1 MKNLFIDTNIW
12 LSLYDFTS
20 NDLGEFLKLKEHIGD
35 SVKLIIPKQ
44 IHHEIIRNR
53 ENKLK
58 SSMKQFL
65 LDIPRYPVFTKAYKE
80 YKEISDKLIIIKSK
94 FEEWKKKIEKDIAS
108 ETLEA
113 DKILAEFFKAENMIT
128 CDDVID
134 LAYNRYKIGNPPG
147 KDNKYGD
154 AICWEAL
161 LKNVSVGEDL
171 YIISADKDYRSIIN
185 DNKINPF
192 LEKEWSEKKKSNI
205 KFYTNLVNFLDEHVK
220 DIILES
226 EQEKQNLIKQLS
238 RSSNFQSTHGV
249 IAMLNKYSSWT
260 DTQKE
265 ELCKCVLENDQVGW
279 ILNDIDVNEF
289 YTRILSGLD
298 MNSVED
304 PNIKKV
310 NSMLEELKALT

>member
-20 NDLGEFLKLKEHIGD
+20 NDLGQFLNLRKYIGK
-35 SVKLIIPKQ
+35 SIKLIIPKQ

-65 LDIPRYPVFTKAYKE
+65 LDIPRYPVFTKAYEE
-80 YKEISDKLIIIKSK
+80 YKEINDKLISIKSD
-94 FEEWKKKIEKDIAS
+94 FENWKKKIEEDIAF
-108 ETLEA
+108 ETLKA
-113 DKILAEFFKAENMIT
+113 DEILAEFFKVENMIT
-128 CDDVID
+128 CDDVVD
-134 LAYNRYKIGNPPG
+134 LAYKRYKIGNPPG

-154 AICWEAL
+154 AICWETL

-171 YIISADKDYRSIIN
+171 YVISADKDYRSIIN

-192 LEKEWSEKKKSNI
+192 LEKEWNEKKKSKI
-205 KFYTNLVNFLDEHVK
+205 KFYTNLVNFLNEHVEGIK
-220 DIILES
+220 LES

-238 RSSNFQSTHGV
+238 HSSNFQSTHGI
-249 IAMLNKYSSWT
+249 IAMLNKHSGWT
-260 DTQKE
+260 EAQIE

-279 ILNDIDVNEF
+279 ILNDIDVYEF
-289 YTRILSGLD
+289 YTRLLSELD
-298 MNSVED
+298 INSVED
-304 PNIKKV
+304 SNINKV
-310 NSMLEELKALT
+310 SSMLEELKN

>member
-20 NDLGEFLKLKEHIGD
+20 NDLGEFLKLSEHIGK
-35 SVKLIIPKQ
+35 SIKLIIPKQ

-80 YKEISDKLIIIKSK
+80 YKEISDELISIKSD
-94 FEEWKKKIEKDIAS
+94 FEKWKKKIQEDIAS
-108 ETLEA
+108 ETLKA
-113 DKILAEFFKAENMIT
+113 DEILAEFFKVENMIT
-128 CDDVID
+128 CDDVVD
-134 LAYNRYKIGNPPG
+134 LAYKRYKIGNPPG

-154 AICWEAL
+154 AICWETL

-171 YIISADKDYRSIIN
+171 YVISADKDYRSIIN

-192 LEKEWSEKKKSNI
+192 LEKEWNEKKKSKI
-205 KFYTNLVNFLDEHVK
+205 KFYTNLVNFLDEHVEG
-220 DIILES
+220 IELES

-238 RSSNFQSTHGV
+238 HSSNFQSTHGI
-249 IAMLNKYSSWT
+249 IAMLNKHSGWT
-260 DTQKE
+260 YAQTE

-279 ILNDIDVNEF
+279 ILNDIDVYEF
-289 YTRILSGLD
+289 YTRLLSELD
-298 MNSVED
+298 INSVED
-304 PNIKKV
+304 SNINKV
-310 NSMLEELKALT
+310 SSMLEELKK